1 MRNRLSISLVLL
13 VGLLLASCSGQPA
26 ASMQSGLSV
35 TATGSVYLVPDVVD
49 IDLGVQTQSPSVGS
63 AVANNNRLT
72 SAVLAALSSQSVSA
86 ADIQT
91 TYFSVSPQ
99 QMYDN
104 TGMPTGQ
111 VNYWVDNTVHVRLR
125 QPDKLG
131 DVLQAAIGAG
141 ANSVQGVSY
150 SVSDPSQAQAEARQ
164 KAIDIAQARAH
175 LLASA
180 AGATLGET
188 QTISA
193 SVGLPGPRMTAAS
206 AAEAPIA
213 STVPVSV
220 GSLEVQVQVTITYA
234 LK

>member
-1 MRNRLSISLVLL
+1 MLNRPFISIVLL
-13 VGLLLASCSGQPA
+13 AGLLLTACSTQPA
-26 ASMQSGLSV
+26 TAGQSGLSV

-49 IDLGVQTQSPSVGS
+49 IDLGVHTQSTAVGN
-63 AVANNNRLT
+63 AVSNNNRLT
-72 SAVLAALSSQSVSA
+72 AAMLAALTGQGVASS
-86 ADIQT
+86 DIQT
-91 TYFSVSPQ
+91 TYFSVTPQ

-104 TGMPTGQ
+104 TGMPTGE
-111 VNYWVDNTVHVRLR
+111 VTYWVDNTVHVRLR

-141 ANSVQGVSY
+141 ANSVQGVTY

-180 AGATLGET
+180 AGASLGEP

-193 SVGLPGPRMTAAS
+193 SVGLPGPRMTAAG
-206 AAEAPIA
+206 AAEAPAA
-213 STVPVSV
+213 STVPVSI

>member
-1 MRNRLSISLVLL
+1 MRNRLFISIVLL
-13 VGLLLASCSGQPA
+13 AGLLLPACSGQPA
-26 ASMQSGLSV
+26 NSDQSGLSV

-49 IDLGVQTQSPSVGS
+49 IDLGVHTQST
-63 AVANNNRLT
+63 AVSNAVSNNNRL
-72 SAVLAALSSQSVSA
+72 AAAMLAALTGQGVASS
-86 ADIQT
+86 DIQT
-91 TYFSVSPQ
+91 TYFSVTPQ

-104 TGMPTGQ
+104 TGTPTGE
-111 VNYWVDNTVHVRLR
+111 VTYWVDNTVHVRLR

-180 AGATLGET
+180 AGTTLGET